1 VTLLLTDYRLQQRD
15 YLLKIARAINSRLDL
30 HEVLALVVRSAVELA
45 GGAAGVIAIRDPSG
59 TFQVAA
65 SFQIEQ
71 RMIQALQPLLE
82 EIPRGLPA
90 AGEPV
95 ARWEGE
101 ALREQFRQLVRRLP
115 ARFRQILALPLVR
128 GDEIIGMLFVFRS
141 QEATLFSPLD
151 SELLESFADQA
162 AIAIHNS
169 NLYGRIAAQAHEL
182 QLLYDLSVR
191 MVAAPDLDDA
201 LRLATEFAA
210 EASASEWAAIVSAAT
225 PAARL
230 SEQFVYDSGELRL
243 EEGALLELETL
254 SSTLFRQQGKRPD
267 VVIFQEGEMPGPLA
281 RAGAG
286 AAIAFPVPGRSQSPG
301 VLWVARREPGSYG
314 RRSIDLLRTFLPY
327 LGLSMEK
334 HNLIERLG
342 ARERQLSSIVEHNP
356 AGVLLLDARG
366 GIMIQN
372 PVVQELTGY
381 PQAKVLGRTL
391 GEVLKLVD
399 EQRQPVTLALPVD
412 GETVTF
418 RGNLDRSDGGAEPF
432 VQVSIT
438 PLLARPAGDVG
449 ELEGFVANIV
459 DLTALREAEN
469 SKRVF
474 LAGLSHELKT
484 PLALIRGY
492 AEMLRYPQVQGDA
505 ELYEESLDVILE
517 EVEHLTRMVD
527 QLLQAAR
534 LQAGALVL
542 DFDDLA
548 PGPFVRKVVDTFR
561 QAYPGFQWELELPEE
576 LPPIYADPV
585 RLREVLHNLLSN
597 AVMYSDPGSR
607 IKVEAR
613 PAGDRILL
621 NVSDEG
627 IGIAA
632 EDQAKL
638 FRRFFRAT
646 GRGEG
651 TGLGLYMARA
661 IVEAHG
667 GRITVQST
675 PGKGSVFSVELPRD
689 ARGTVSSNW
698 RKEAEG

>member
-1 VTLLLTDYRLQQRD
+1 MTLLQPDYRLQQRD

-45 GGAAGVIAIRDPSG
+45 GGAAGAIAIRDTTG
-59 TFQVAA
+59 VFRVVA
-65 SFQIEQ
+65 SCHMEQ
-71 RMIQALQPLLE
+71 RTIQDLQPLLE
-82 EIPRGLPA
+82 EIPHSLPA
-90 AGEPV
+90 AGEPI
-95 ARWEGE
+95 ATWEGE
-101 ALREQFRQLVRRLP
+101 ALRARFRQLVRRLP

-128 GDEIIGMLFVFRS
+128 SNEIIGMLFVFRS

-169 NLYGRIAAQAHEL
+169 NLYGRVAAQAREL

-191 MVAAPDLDDA
+191 MVAAPDLDRA
-201 LRLATEFAA
+201 LGLAMEFAA
-210 EASASEWAAIVSAAT
+210 EASVSEWVAIFAVDGPAT
-225 PAARL
+225 R
-230 SEQFVYDSGELRL
+230 SSRWVVYDAGDVALVEAALSTL
-243 EEGALLELETL
+243 EAQSATLLLEREQVPPARM
-254 SSTLFRQQGKRPD
+254 FP
-267 VVIFQEGEMPGPLA
+267 EGEMPGPLDE
-281 RAGAG
+281 AGLRSAV
-286 AAIAFPVPGRSQSPG
+286 AFAIPGRNHSPG
-301 VLWVARREPGSYG
+301 VLWVARRAQRAYD
-314 RRSIDLLRTFLPY
+314 RRSLELLLTFLPY

-342 ARERQLSSIVEHNP
+342 TRERQLSSIVEHNP

-381 PQAKVLGRTL
+381 PQAKVVGRTL
-391 GEVLKLVD
+391 EEVLRLVD
-399 EQRQPVTLALPVD
+399 EQNQPVRVALPVD
-412 GETVTF
+412 EKSVTF
-418 RGNLDRSDGGAEPF
+418 RGKLSRGGGAEHF

-438 PLLARPAGDVG
+438 PLLASAGGDVD
-449 ELEGFVANIV
+449 EIEGYVANIV

-505 ELYEESLDVILE
+505 ELYEESLDVILD

-542 DFDDLA
+542 DLDELA
-548 PGPFVRKVVDTFR
+548 PAPFVRKVVESFR
-561 QAYPGFQWELELPEE
+561 QAYPGFQWEMELAEN
-576 LPPIYADPV
+576 LPTIHADPV

-607 IKVEAR
+607 IKVT
-613 PAGDRILL
+613 AGLAGAGLFL
-621 NVSDEG
+621 NVADEG
-627 IGIAA
+627 IGIAL

-667 GRITVQST
+667 GRITVQSE
-675 PGKGSVFSVELPRD
+675 PGKGSVFSVVLPGD
-689 ARGTVSSNW
+689 AGHTVHDNV
-698 RKEAEG
+698 KEEPEG